1 MVKGD
6 YHRMI
11 WNLQL
16 SRDNQDKRYIHA
28 FLMDPDFV
36 LMENIMPRTIGKL
49 SQILKLSK
57 GDSDTPNLTE
67 EMAGPFKSDFSGHE
81 SGDQGTGTTWYLDH
95 SLQEVS

>member
-57 GDSDTPNLTE
+57 GDPDTPTLTE
-67 EMAGPFKSDFSGHE
+67 AMKGPYKAYFM
-81 SGDQGTGTTWYLDH
+81 
-95 SLQEVS
+95 